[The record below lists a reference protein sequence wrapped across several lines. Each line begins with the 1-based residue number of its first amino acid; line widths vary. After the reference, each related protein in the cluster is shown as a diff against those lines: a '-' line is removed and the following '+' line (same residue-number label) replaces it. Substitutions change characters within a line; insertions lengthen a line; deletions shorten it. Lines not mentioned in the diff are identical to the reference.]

1 MKRAF
6 LIFFVFIAASAFA
19 SGIGFHGSV
28 RNSVYSYES
37 DETHTRMY
45 QYARFSAVSP
55 CTKFTF
61 QTSLRALTDA
71 QESLTSEERFKLYS
85 LRLNGKGLFNK
96 KFDFSVGRLFLHPG
110 TVLGA
115 LDGLNAKYTFSKH
128 YSLQVYGG
136 VESHFKRSLKVYE
149 TKDSQ
154 TVGGLFQISRYF
166 ASKLQF
172 LYLRKANENEI
183 FWHLTGLNFDTALL
197 PKTILRAQAHYDLE
211 QSRVH
216 RLLLSARNTWSS
228 TFMTTL
234 EYKQQFPQVYAN
246 SYFTIFTPEAYQRV
260 RLGVAYEF
268 IKNYNIQAQYQVVA
282 FEDDNANQFYLT
294 VGNNWGN
301 LGMVYEN
308 GYAGDQL
315 GLMFDV
321 FYEVI
326 PNLVASLYVDYSKY
340 RVEEVYEFDNQLA
353 NAARLSYRLG
363 RHWTFDVEYQW
374 LTNRYKDSDSR
385 FLNHISFV
393 W

>member
-1 MKRAF
+1 MKRALLMLF
-6 LIFFVFIAASAFA
+6 MFVAASAFA

-37 DETHTRMY
+37 DETHTRVY
-45 QYARFSAVSP
+45 QYARLSAVSP
-55 CTKFTF
+55 CKKFTF

-85 LRLNGKGLFNK
+85 LRLNGKGLLNK
-96 KFDFSVGRLFLHPG
+96 RLDFSVGRLFLHPG

-115 LDGLNAKYTFSKH
+115 LDGVTAQYSFLQHF
-128 YSLQVYGG
+128 SLQVYGG
-136 VESHFKRSLKVYE
+136 VESHFQRSLKMYE

-154 TVGGLFQISRYF
+154 TVGGLFQISHYF
-166 ASKLQF
+166 SSKVQF

-183 FWHLTGLNFDTALL
+183 FWHLAGLNFHTALL

-216 RLLLSARNTWSS
+216 RLLLSARNTWSKNL
-228 TFMTTL
+228 MTTL

-246 SYFTIFTPEAYQRV
+246 SYFTIFTPEAYQRIRV
-260 RLGVAYEF
+260 GAAYELF
-268 IKNYNIQAQYQVVA
+268 KNYNIQAHYQIVT
-282 FEDDNANQFYLT
+282 FEEDNANQLYLT

-301 LGMVYEN
+301 LGMVYED

-315 GLMFDV
+315 GLMFDL

-326 PNLVASLYVDYSKY
+326 PNLVASIYVDYSKY

-353 NAARLSYRLG
+353 NAARVSYRLG